1 MYALYVTL
9 TLLVVPFFIVADA
22 WHECRQRA
30 LRGRLR
36 QRLGWI
42 EPVTQPG
49 CVWLHAVSVG
59 EVQAASGLVNALRNR
74 VPGAEIVLTTV
85 TTTGAETAR
94 AVFGD
99 RVRHRYLP
107 YDTPGAVR
115 RFLARLEPA
124 VAVMLETEI
133 WPTLY
138 FALKKR
144 GIPIVLASARL
155 SERSVRRYVRFGS
168 LGSRL
173 LANGVTVCAQSAA
186 DAERFVAVGAARE
199 RVHVTGNVK
208 FDLEI
213 PAATIEA
220 GRQRRAEWGGDSRP
234 VWIAGSTREGEET
247 AALDAQRDV
256 QRRHMR
262 ALLVLVPRH
271 PPRFDEVRELLR
283 QRSVRFSSRS
293 EGRWPQPDDEV
304 LLVDT
309 LGELQMLYAASDVA
323 FVGGSLVPIGG
334 HNLLEPASLG
344 MAVVAGPHL
353 ENTLAVAERLRAA
366 RALRI
371 VHDARELADAV
382 TALLDDA
389 VERGAMG
396 RRALEVVAG
405 SRGAV
410 ERGVSVIEP
419 LVPVRA
425 APRVGAR
432 SASRQRGSG

>member
-9 TLLVVPFFIVADA
+9 TLLVVPFFIVTDA
-22 WHECRQRA
+22 WNELRRPA
-30 LRGRLR
+30 WRGRLR

-42 EPVTQPG
+42 EPVTLPG
-49 CVWLHAVSVG
+49 CIWLHAVSVG
-59 EVQAASGLVNALRNR
+59 EVQAAAGLVNALRKR
-74 VPGAEIVLTTV
+74 VPGVEIVLTTV
-85 TTTGAETAR
+85 TPTGAETAR

-115 RFLARLEPA
+115 RFLARLDPA

-138 FALKKR
+138 FALRKR
-144 GIPIVLASARL
+144 GTPIVLASARL
-155 SERSVRRYVRFGS
+155 SESSVRRYARFGS
-168 LGSRL
+168 LGHRL
-173 LANGVTVCAQSAA
+173 LANGVTVCAQTPV

-213 PAATIEA
+213 PQAAVDA
-220 GRQRRAEWGGDSRP
+220 GRQRRVEWGGDARP
-234 VWIAGSTREGEET
+234 VWIAGSTREGEER
-247 AALDAQRDV
+247 AALDAHRDV
-256 QRRHMR
+256 QQRHAR

-271 PPRFDEVRELLR
+271 PPRFAEVRELLR
-283 QRSVRFSSRS
+283 ERGVRFAARS
-293 EGRWPQPDDEV
+293 DGRWPEPADEV

-309 LGELQMLYAASDVA
+309 LGELQMLYAASDVT

-344 MAVVAGPHL
+344 LPVLAGPHL
-353 ENTLAVAERLRAA
+353 QNTLEVAERLRAA
-366 RALRI
+366 QALRI
-371 VHDARELADAV
+371 VYDARELADAV
-382 TALLDDA
+382 STLLDDPDRRR
-389 VERGAMG
+389 EMG
-396 RRALEVVAG
+396 RRALEVVAA

-410 ERGVSVIEP
+410 ARVVAVIEP
-419 LVPVRA
+419 LATASSSIPASVRPA
-425 APRVGAR
+425 
-432 SASRQRGSG
+432 

>member
-9 TLLVVPFFIVADA
+9 TLLVAPLFVLADA
-22 WHECRQRA
+22 WKEIRHRA
-30 LRGRLR
+30 VRGRLR

-42 EPVTQPG
+42 ERAAQPG
-49 CVWLHAVSVG
+49 CIWLHAVSVG
-59 EVQAASGLVNALRNR
+59 EVQAASGLVATLRKR
-74 VPGAEIVLTTV
+74 LPGIAIVLTTV

-99 RVRHRYLP
+99 RVRHCYLP

-138 FALKKR
+138 FALKQR
-144 GIPIVLASARL
+144 ATPIVLASARL
-155 SERSVRRYVRFGS
+155 SERSVRRYARFGS

-173 LANGVTVCAQSAA
+173 LSRGVTVCAQTDA
-186 DAERFVAVGAARE
+186 DAARFLAVGAARE

-213 PAATIEA
+213 PAATIAA
-220 GRQRRAEWGGDSRP
+220 GRQRRVEWGGAARP
-234 VWIAGSTREGEET
+234 VWTAGSTREGEEL
-247 AALDAQRDV
+247 AALDAHREV
-256 QRRHMR
+256 QRRHSR

-271 PPRFDEVRELLR
+271 PPRFSEVRELLR
-283 QRSVRFSSRS
+283 ERGVRFSSRS
-293 EGRWPQPDDEV
+293 DDRWPQPEDDV

-323 FVGGSLVPIGG
+323 FVGGSLVPVGG

-344 MAVVAGPHL
+344 VAVLAGPHL
-353 ENTLAVAERLRAA
+353 GNTLEVAERLRAA
-366 RALRI
+366 GALGI
-371 VHDARELADAV
+371 VHDARELAESV
-382 TALLDDA
+382 EGLLDDPA
-389 VERGAMG
+389 GRADMG

-410 ERGVSVIEP
+410 DRVVDVIEP
-419 LVPVRA
+419 LVAMGRRA
-425 APRVGAR
+425 RPSLDGPPRG
-432 SASRQRGSG
+432 